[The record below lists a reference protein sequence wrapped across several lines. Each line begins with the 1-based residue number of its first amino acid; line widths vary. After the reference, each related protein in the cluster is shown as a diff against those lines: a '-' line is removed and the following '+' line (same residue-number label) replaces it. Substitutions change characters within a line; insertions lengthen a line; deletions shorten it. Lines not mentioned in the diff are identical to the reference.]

1 MMPSDP
7 YLVVFAVPTSLD
19 AIDPAPAAWFL
30 ASMYVMVTAAETAR
44 QRYIE
49 DRPLGVAFFH
59 ATLWPGAVTFSL
71 VLALALWAFE
81 VSDAVVQN
89 FWSDDTE

>member
-1 MMPSDP
+1 
-7 YLVVFAVPTSLD
+7 
-19 AIDPAPAAWFL
+19 
-30 ASMYVMVTAAETAR
+30 
-44 QRYIE
+44 
-49 DRPLGVAFFH
+49 
-59 ATLWPGAVTFSL
+59 L